1 MLLGFVLFS
10 KNQRSVV
17 CLEAGI
23 DQHDGLSFVFKDRVQ
38 YQSVIH
44 DSFAVWDV
52 FLFDLPQDSA
62 VAESIDSLELAINR
76 HEVFRHVGVLS
87 VGGGSRGLSS
97 AATRNVSAFRVERWD
112 SVVLSL
118 GRWGSW
124 LLPHLYIKR
133 GVLGCLTVSSGSSK
147 YLCRLKN

>member
-97 AATRNVSAFRVERWD
+97 ATTGTCLRSGLRDGILWSCLLVGGGAGYFPTYTSRGESWAVSP
-112 SVVLSL
+112 SVQDHQS
-118 GRWGSW
+118 
-124 LLPHLYIKR
+124 
-133 GVLGCLTVSSGSSK
+133 TFAD
-147 YLCRLKN
+147 